1 MVARTFHKALTVRNF
16 FQSIPAYFISRKK
29 TATDIEQWREDV
41 LSAILFVVLISG
53 SLTAIPSVILA
64 MHEELWSI
72 LVTDFAAIAWVAI
85 LWRVRS
91 MSFRLRAWNFL
102 WLIYLLGV
110 WFLFTVGPV
119 SQIYLMAFPVMTAI
133 LIGLRPAVFALALNA
148 ITMLGL
154 GYFSNTDIYFD
165 RYADQPFARWVVIT
179 LNFTFVSS
187 LLTVS
192 CGVLLQRLEKSLLAQ
207 NAVSNSLRIANEKL
221 RLISA
226 AVAQL
231 NDIVVIAEVSRQPA
245 GEARLV
251 FVNNAFERRTGY
263 RADEVIGSPLSIMQ
277 GGDIQTSESERI
289 RHAMDA
295 QESVRV
301 ELINYTKAGE
311 GFWLEEDLQPL
322 ADSEGKCTHYVV
334 VGRDITERKKAEAD
348 IHSLA
353 YFDVLTGLPNRR
365 LLLDRMSLL
374 LATAQRTS
382 LVSAVLFIDLDHF
395 KYINDARGH
404 AIGDALLQHVASR
417 LQGLLREV
425 DTVARIG
432 GDEFVVLISNI
443 AKDLSAGAGI
453 ALSVAEKIRSAI
465 AHPFDIEGQAYSSA
479 CSIGVTL
486 LPKLAQ
492 NTDDLL
498 RESDTAMYRAK
509 AAGRNQIAFF
519 EERMQAEVE
528 QRLTMERDLAEAIA
542 QGQLQMF
549 MQAQVDRSGVPVGA
563 ELLMRWT
570 HPVRGAISPA
580 VFIPMA
586 EESGII
592 LQLGDWVLQQGC
604 LILLKLKEHGCLFPL
619 SINVSPKQ
627 FRQADFVAKVR
638 TMLVAS
644 GAPASS
650 LIFEVTEGLL
660 IDNLQDTIARM
671 HELCALGIRF
681 SIDDFGTG
689 YSSLSYLKRLPLYEL
704 KIDKSFV
711 QDTPGDP
718 NDTAIVQSILSMAK
732 HLGLRVVAEG
742 VETQAQADFLIA
754 SDCDSLQGYLYSRP
768 VAVDVWLAQHA
779 TGAAA

>member
-1 MVARTFHKALTVRNF
+1 ML
-16 FQSIPAYFISRKK
+16 AYFIVGKK
-29 TATDIEQWREDV
+29 PAADIEHWREEV
-41 LSAILFVVLISG
+41 LSAILIVVLVSG
-53 SLTAIPSVILA
+53 TVTAIPSVLLA
-64 MHEELWSI
+64 FQERLWSVVGSDI
-72 LVTDFAAIAWVAI
+72 FAIVWIAI
-85 LWRVRS
+85 LWNFRS
-91 MSFRLRAWNFL
+91 MPFKIRAWNFL
-102 WLIYLLGV
+102 GLIYLLGV
-110 WFLFTVGPV
+110 WFLFVVGPV
-119 SQIYLMAFPVMTAI
+119 SQIYLMAFPVMTAM
-133 LIGLRPAVFALALNA
+133 LLGLRPAIYALVFNA
-148 ITMLGL
+148 ITLLMLGYL
-154 GYFSNTDIYFD
+154 ANTDLHFD
-165 RYADQPFARWVVIT
+165 RFADQPFVRWMVIT
-179 LNFTFVSS
+179 LNFTFISS
-187 LLTVS
+187 IITVS
-192 CGVLLQRLEKSLLAQ
+192 CGVLLQRLEKSLIAQ
-207 NAVSNSLRIANEKL
+207 NAVANSLRIANENL

-231 NDIVVIAEVSRQPA
+231 NDIVMIAEISETP
-245 GEARLV
+245 GEEAKLV
-251 FVNNAFERRTGY
+251 FVNDAFERRTGY
-263 RADEVIGSPLSIMQ
+263 SCDEVIGKPLLAMQ
-277 GGDIQTSESERI
+277 GLDTKTSERERI
-289 RHAMDA
+289 RCAMDA
-295 QESVRV
+295 KEPVRA
-301 ELINYTKAGE
+301 ELINYTKSGQE
-311 GFWLEEDLQPL
+311 FWLEEDMQAL
-322 ADSEGKCTHYVV
+322 ANSEGKYTHYVT

-365 LLLDRMSLL
+365 LLIDRMGIL

-404 AIGDALLQHVASR
+404 ATGDALLTHVATRISH
-417 LQGLLREV
+417 LLREV

-443 AKDLSAGAGI
+443 AKDLNTGAGF
-453 ALSVAEKIRSAI
+453 ALAVAEKIRHAI
-465 AHPFDIEGQAYSSA
+465 AQVFEIDGQTYNSA

-519 EERMQAEVE
+519 EEHMQAEVE
-528 QRLTMERDLAEAIA
+528 HRLNMERDLAAAIKED
-542 QGQLQMF
+542 QLHMF
-549 MQAQVDRSGVPVGA
+549 MQIQVDRCGMPVGA
-563 ELLMRWT
+563 ELLMRWN
-570 HPVRGAISPA
+570 HPERGTVSPA

-604 LILLKLKEHGCLFPL
+604 LILLKLKEHGCEFPL

-627 FRQADFVAKVR
+627 FRQADFVSKVR
-638 TMLVAS
+638 ATLKAT

-742 VETQAQADFLIA
+742 VETQAQADFLIE
-754 SDCDSLQGYLYSRP
+754 SDCDALQGYLYSRP
-768 VAVDVWLAQHA
+768 VAVDIWLSEHAQRIA
-779 TGAAA
+779 LPEKFN

>member
-1 MVARTFHKALTVRNF
+1 MRNF
-16 FQSIPAYFISRKK
+16 FQPIRAYLIARKK
-29 TATDIEQWREDV
+29 PATDIEQWRDEV
-41 LSAILFVVLISG
+41 LSAILLVVLISG
-53 SLTAIPSVILA
+53 ILTAIPSATLAFREQLWSVIL
-64 MHEELWSI
+64 
-72 LVTDFAAIAWVAI
+72 TDVMAIVWVAI
-85 LWRVRS
+85 LWRSRS
-91 MSFRLRAWNFL
+91 MPFKMRAWNFL
-102 WLIYLLGV
+102 GLIYLLGV
-110 WFLFTVGPV
+110 WFLLTVGSV
-119 SQIYLMAFPVMTAI
+119 SQIYLMAFPVMTA
-133 LIGLRPAVFALALNA
+133 LLLGLRPAVYALALNA
-148 ITMLGL
+148 LTMLGL
-154 GYFSNTDIYFD
+154 GYFSNGDMQLQ
-165 RYADQPFARWVVIT
+165 RYAEQPFMRWFVIT
-179 LNFTFVSS
+179 LNFTFISS
-187 LLTVS
+187 LLTIS
-192 CGVLLQRLEKSLLAQ
+192 CGVLLQRLEKSLSAQ
-207 NAVSNSLRIANEKL
+207 NAVANSLLLANEQL

-226 AVAQL
+226 AVAQI
-231 NDIVVIAEVSRQPA
+231 NDIVMIAEVSDAPEQD
-245 GEARLV
+245 ARLV
-251 FVNNAFERRTGY
+251 FVNDAFERRSGY
-263 RADEVIGSPLSIMQ
+263 RRDEVIGKSLRAIRGRNTQ
-277 GGDIQTSESERI
+277 ASELERI
-289 RHAMDA
+289 RLAILA
-295 QESVRV
+295 REPVRA
-301 ELINYTKAGE
+301 ELINYTKSGDE
-311 GFWLEEDLQPL
+311 FWLEEDMQPL
-322 ADSEGKCTHYVV
+322 ANSEGKCTHYVA

-348 IHSLA
+348 IHTLA

-365 LLLDRMSLL
+365 LLLDRMGVL

-404 AIGDALLQHVASR
+404 ATGDALLKHVAAR
-417 LQGLLREV
+417 LSHLLREV

-443 AKDLSAGAGI
+443 AKDLSSGASI
-453 ALSVAEKIRSAI
+453 ALSIAEKIRQSI
-465 AHPFDIEGQAYSSA
+465 AQECDIEGQAYSSA

-519 EERMQAEVE
+519 EESMQAEVE
-528 QRLTMERDLAEAIA
+528 QRLTMEHDLAEAIKE
-542 QGQLQMF
+542 GQLQMF
-549 MQAQVDRSGVPVGA
+549 MQAQVDRHGMPIGA

-570 HPVRGAISPA
+570 HPVRGAVSPA

-592 LQLGDWVLQQGC
+592 LQLGDWALQQGC
-604 LILLKLKEHGCLFPL
+604 MILLKLNAHGCRFPL
-619 SINVSPKQ
+619 SINVSPRQ
-627 FRQADFVAKVR
+627 FRQADFVTKVR
-638 TMLVAS
+638 AMLAAS

-718 NDTAIVQSILSMAK
+718 NDAAIVQSILAMAK

-742 VETQAQADFLIA
+742 VETQAQADLLIA
-754 SDCDSLQGYLYSRP
+754 SDCDALQGYLYSRP
-768 VAVDVWLAQHA
+768 LAVDAWLAQHA
-779 TGAAA
+779 GARLT

>member
-1 MVARTFHKALTVRNF
+1 MVARTIHKALSVRNLI
-16 FQSIPAYFISRKK
+16 QSMLAYFISRKK
-29 TATDIEQWREDV
+29 ATTDIEQWREEV
-41 LSAILFVVLISG
+41 LSTVLFAVLILG
-53 SLTAIPSVILA
+53 CLTAITRVILTI
-64 MHEELWSI
+64 HEELWSD
-72 LVTDFAAIAWVAI
+72 LVTALAAIAWVAI
-85 LWRVRS
+85 LCFMRS
-91 MSFRLRAWNFL
+91 ISFRLRAWGFL
-102 WLIYLLGV
+102 WLSYLLGV
-110 WFLFTVGPV
+110 WFLLTVGPV
-119 SQIYLMAFPVMTAI
+119 SQIYLMAFPVMTSI
-133 LIGLRPAVFALALNA
+133 LIGLRPAVFALVLNI

-154 GYFSNTDIYFD
+154 GYFSNTEFYFD
-165 RYADQPFARWVVIT
+165 LYANQPFARWVIIT

-192 CGVLLQRLEKSLLAQ
+192 CGLLLQRLEKSLLAQ
-207 NAVSNSLRIANEKL
+207 KTVSNSLRLANEKL

-231 NDIVVIAEVSRQPA
+231 NDIVVIAEVSPQPG
-245 GEARLV
+245 GEERLV

-263 RADEVIGSPLSIMQ
+263 LADEVIGSPLSVMR
-277 GGDIQTSESERI
+277 GGDKQTSECKRI

-301 ELINYTKAGE
+301 ERINYTKTGE
-311 GFWLEEDLQPL
+311 GFWLEEDIQKL
-322 ADSEGKCTHYVV
+322 ADSEGKCSHYVM

-365 LLLDRMSLL
+365 LLLDRLSLL

-404 AIGDALLQHVASR
+404 VIGDTLLQHVASR
-417 LQGLLREV
+417 LRGLLREV

-443 AKDLSAGAGI
+443 AKDLSAGAGV
-453 ALSVAEKIRSAI
+453 ALSVAEKIRSSI
-465 AHPFDIEGQAYSSA
+465 ALPFDIEGHAYNSA

-492 NTDDLL
+492 NANDLL

-509 AAGRNQIAFF
+509 AAGRNQIALF

-528 QRLTMERDLAEAIA
+528 QRLTMEHDLAEAIA

-549 MQAQVDRSGVPVGA
+549 IQAQVDRSGVPVGA
-563 ELLMRWT
+563 ELLMRWS
-570 HPVRGAISPA
+570 HPVRGMISPA
-580 VFIPMA
+580 VFIPIA
-586 EESGII
+586 EESGIF

-604 LILLKLKEHGCLFPL
+604 LILLKLKEHGYLFPL

-627 FRQADFVAKVR
+627 FHQADFVAKVR
-638 TMLVAS
+638 TILETS

-660 IDNLQDTIARM
+660 IDNLQDVIASM
-671 HELCALGIRF
+671 HELSALGIRF

-689 YSSLSYLKRLPLYEL
+689 YSSFSYLKRLPLYEL
-704 KIDKSFV
+704 KIDKIFV
-711 QDTPGDP
+711 QDTPDDP
-718 NDTAIVQSILSMAK
+718 NGTAIVQSILSMAK
-732 HLGLRVVAEG
+732 CLGLRVVAEG

-768 VAVDVWLAQHA
+768 VPVDVWLAQKHLK
-779 TGAAA
+779 